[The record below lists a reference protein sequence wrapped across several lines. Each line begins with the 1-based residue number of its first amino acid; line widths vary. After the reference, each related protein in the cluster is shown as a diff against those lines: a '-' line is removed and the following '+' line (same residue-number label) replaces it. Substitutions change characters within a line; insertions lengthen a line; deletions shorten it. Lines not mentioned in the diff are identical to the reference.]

1 MNIDELKSTANEV
14 RKGIL
19 TAVHS
24 AKAGHP
30 GGSLSAADIFTY
42 LYFEEMNIDP
52 KNPKLESRDR
62 FVLSKG
68 HTAPGLY
75 SALANRGYF
84 PVEDLPTLRHLGSYL
99 QGHPDMKHIP
109 GVDMSSGSLGQG
121 ISCAV
126 GMALS
131 GKLLNKDYRVYLVIM
146 HLIWIICS
154 LPIFTIGAS
163 TTALYY
169 AFMKRTRRDEGYIW
183 KNFFYS
189 FKTNFRQ
196 ATIIWLVLLAIG
208 IVLITDIRI
217 GMAATTSL
225 GPVMIFASSL
235 LFVPFSLI
243 LLYIFPVQA
252 KFENTILANIKNALL
267 MSIANLG
274 YTLLMLVI
282 IATFGLCFVKS
293 KTFIGLFVVCGFGLV
308 TWILSNFFIIIFRK
322 YLPDEYEEDMEAT
335 GVSADKK

>member
-1 MNIDELKSTANEV
+1 MNFLSSD
-14 RKGIL
+14 
-19 TAVHS
+19 
-24 AKAGHP
+24 
-30 GGSLSAADIFTY
+30 SL
-42 LYFEEMNIDP
+42 LG
-52 KNPKLESRDR
+52 R
-62 FVLSKG
+62 FFNLV
-68 HTAPGLY
+68 
-75 SALANRGYF
+75 F
-84 PVEDLPTLRHLGSYL
+84 D
-99 QGHPDMKHIP
+99 
-109 GVDMSSGSLGQG
+109 
-121 ISCAV
+121 
-126 GMALS
+126 
-131 GKLLNKDYRVYLVIM
+131 LVIM

-217 GMAATTSL
+217 GMAATTNL

-322 YLPDEYEEDMEAT
+322 YLPDEYDKDMEAT